1 MEPIFSIFRAVS
13 ARECSD
19 PCMNFS
25 VSMDFLMPK
34 VWFRRQGSRVRGKLP
49 AMVLPPNR
57 AAIGTT
63 APPTLAMTSSLV
75 PDPVSMSMLAPAA
88 LGLDSVGSTSP
99 VGMDL
104 DLQIRA

>member
-1 MEPIFSIFRAVS
+1 
-13 ARECSD
+13 
-19 PCMNFS
+19 MNFS
-25 VSMDFLMPK
+25 VSMDFLMQK

-57 AAIGTT
+57 AESL
-63 APPTLAMTSSLV
+63 TLAMASSLV
-75 PDPVSMSMLAPAA
+75 PDPVFMSMLAPAA

-104 DLQIRA
+104 DL